1 MEGDTGE
8 AKEGVSDNTNLSL
21 AHLKCK
27 QVSLFENRKK
37 LNEANNWSSSLR
49 IITQFLLQEISHCFK
64 SLDAHVS
71 VRQQKHTQAEAFSV
85 LLIKG
90 IPDDYEEADKREVLL
105 LSAR

>member
-37 LNEANNWSSSLR
+37 LNEANNWSSNTDMQR
-49 IITQFLLQEISHCFK
+49 FE
-64 SLDAHVS
+64 
-71 VRQQKHTQAEAFSV
+71 
-85 LLIKG
+85 
-90 IPDDYEEADKREVLL
+90 
-105 LSAR
+105 